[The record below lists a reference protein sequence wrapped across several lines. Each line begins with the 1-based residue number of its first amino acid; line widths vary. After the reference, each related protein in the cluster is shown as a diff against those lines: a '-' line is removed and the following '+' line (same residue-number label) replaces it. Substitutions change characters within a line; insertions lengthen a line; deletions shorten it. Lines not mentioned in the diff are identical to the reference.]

1 MIFNNEIMNRSH
13 HQRGF
18 YMIIN
23 SYIIHWWILINL
35 QKMGGDEAGILEQAK
50 LLYFFCVLTGL
61 EMNCEIRIMNDHDIS
76 GRVPLSFDYWSG
88 TAQGYPRI
96 SSRIVR

>member
-1 MIFNNEIMNRSH
+1 MIFNNEIMNRSR

-50 LLYFFCVLTGL
+50 LLYFFLCVNG
-61 EMNCEIRIMNDHDIS
+61 
-76 GRVPLSFDYWSG
+76 
-88 TAQGYPRI
+88 
-96 SSRIVR
+96 VRGEL